1 MTPIGIPGAA
11 TEPLFEGDTISVTID
26 QRNRAAVTAGVL
38 HLVSIGVLGAANIV
52 LFAVASV
59 SLLGRNCAIANEV
72 LPT

>member
-1 MTPIGIPGAA
+1 MIDRSKTAA
-11 TEPLFEGDTISVTID
+11 
-26 QRNRAAVTAGVL
+26 ATAGVL
-38 HLVSIGVLGAANIV
+38 HLVSVVLVGAATII